1 MIFIY
6 RTANTATDVNGQP
19 SIRRWRNILG
29 FTLKESLK
37 TMIMRTSTFTL
48 LIYAFLIMLISGN
61 TKLLIVYYILLEAQ
75 NNKLEEF
82 SELKGDE

>member
-1 MIFIY
+1 
-6 RTANTATDVNGQP
+6 
-19 SIRRWRNILG
+19 
-29 FTLKESLK
+29 
-37 TMIMRTSTFTL
+37 MRTSTFTL

-61 TKLLIVYYILLEAQ
+61 TKLLIVYYILFEAQ